1 MRIRITN
8 MRNRNKAIGGL
19 TVREL
24 TEARSC
30 RAFLDMVKR
39 SRESPEGLK

>member
-1 MRIRITN
+1 MRIRRTN
-8 MRNRNKAIGGL
+8 MRNRNKAVGGL

-30 RAFLDMVKR
+30 RAFLDMIER
-39 SRESPEGLK
+39 SKESPEGLK